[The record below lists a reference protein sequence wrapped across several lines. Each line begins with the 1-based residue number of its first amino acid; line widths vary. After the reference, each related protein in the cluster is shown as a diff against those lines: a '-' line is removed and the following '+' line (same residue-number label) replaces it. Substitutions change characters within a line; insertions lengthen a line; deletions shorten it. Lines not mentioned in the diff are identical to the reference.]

1 MAVAIVSRS
10 KGKIPRITFGAAQ
23 PINLSDDN
31 WQTIEAAYGQSIS
44 QEIRTQ
50 INTATT
56 RFLQLAVAEDTG
68 LMNDAV
74 QRANRLRR
82 SADSL
87 LAAIDQRDI
96 GDVTRGYVDDELE
109 LSYRML
115 SRDKARF
122 ARTYID
128 DFTVK
133 LSWFLSACK
142 LTAQRICDASQNNY
156 WPNGGAWEV
165 WVQHLAG
172 ILSAHGLPTGARKDV
187 DKTKFE
193 RASPFVE
200 FVRSLQTFLPKKHI
214 RAYHSKGALA
224 NAINKARKA
233 SRIAQ

>member
-10 KGKIPRITFGAAQ
+10 KGKIPRITFAAAQ
-23 PINLSDDN
+23 PINLTDDN

-56 RFLQLAVAEDTG
+56 QFLQLAVAEDTG

-82 SADSL
+82 SAESL

-109 LSYRML
+109 LSYRTL

-122 ARTYID
+122 AHTYVD

-133 LSWFLSACK
+133 LSWFLSACN

-156 WPNGGAWEV
+156 WPDGGAWEV
-165 WVQHLAG
+165 WVQHLTG
-172 ILSAHGLPTGARKDV
+172 IQFHGKPRLMVLFYFSRTASFNPPTAFCIRNRLVTVFGCRRICSTLRSIASAA
-187 DKTKFE
+187 TKQKE
-193 RASPFVE
+193 VLLTS
-200 FVRSLQTFLPKKHI
+200 I
-214 RAYHSKGALA
+214 
-224 NAINKARKA
+224 
-233 SRIAQ
+233 